1 MTTMNINESRI
12 TAPESLW
19 LESDPGVYDQDS
31 VDIDTSFID
40 GSLKIIARK
49 AFDGVMYLVAFPDS
63 IEVWWRRD
71 LDFDP
76 VKVYYFTLTGA
87 VKSGDTWYQQ
97 PFDFDWVNN
106 PDEVDATVVEPAKRF
121 RIMWTKVA
129 FGVTNYF
136 GVDLTFT
143 RRNADFMF
151 FIFSPGKLVKLQAD
165 IYVRKSALLEN
176 RADNRGL
183 VIPES
188 IAGVEPTI
196 TDDTNWIQYSFLHER
211 ETVCEDADG
220 RTPIELFQQE
230 AGLTVR

>member
-151 FIFSPGKLVKLQAD
+151 FIFSQGNWLSYKPTFMFANQHYLKTVLITVDWLSQNQ
-165 IYVRKSALLEN
+165 LLE
-176 RADNRGL
+176 
-183 VIPES
+183 
-188 IAGVEPTI
+188 
-196 TDDTNWIQYSFLHER
+196 
-211 ETVCEDADG
+211 
-220 RTPIELFQQE
+220 
-230 AGLTVR
+230 